1 MARRTVPLLAALLVT
16 VAWHSTAVA
25 QETRFKLGGGA
36 GFAYFADPEFDLAR
50 AADLGGYIGFRFNDN
65 VSVEIDFSFGR
76 SKRLF
81 TEEGEPAQDELAP
94 FARFEL
100 QSTRYRLDGVLLY
113 NLGRRQPF
121 HPFVFG
127 GAGLEREVIG
137 LRRSLT
143 AGSEVETIDVDYLPL
158 TTLGAGFDFYVLHNT
173 AARFEYRWWIPPT
186 KIDRRTS
193 RIFFVASY
201 FF

>member
-1 MARRTVPLLAALLVT
+1 MVKRAVLLLAALLGPLV
-16 VAWHSTAVA
+16 WHSTAVA
-25 QETRFKLGGGA
+25 QEPRFKVGGGA
-36 GFAYFADPEFDLAR
+36 GFAYFADPEYDLAR

-65 VSVEIDFSFGR
+65 VSLEIDFSFGR

-81 TEEGEPAQDELAP
+81 TAEGLPATGDLAP
-94 FARFEL
+94 FASFEL
-100 QSTRYRLDGVLLY
+100 QSTRYRLDSVVLY
-113 NLGRRQPF
+113 NIGRRQPF
-121 HPFVFG
+121 HPFFFG
-127 GAGLEREVIG
+127 GAGVEREVIG

-143 AGSEVETIDVDYLPL
+143 VQSEVETIDVDYLPV

-173 AARFEYRWWIPPT
+173 AVRFEYRWWLPPT

-193 RIFFVASY
+193 RIFFMASY